1 VPEIVFID
9 QGKRRVR
16 VLRKQP
22 DGYSEEVLTTGP
34 LVLESM
40 DGVSLELD
48 WLFVEPRPDQRATVD
63 GLLAGAGSTRKRE
76 G

>member
-9 QGKRRVR
+9 QGKRRAR

-22 DGYSEEVLTTGP
+22 DGYSEEMLTTGA

-40 DGVSLELD
+40 DGLTLELD
-48 WLFVEPRPDQRATVD
+48 WLLVEPRPDQRATVD
-63 GLLAGAGSTRKRE
+63 ALLARAGTMSRCE